1 MSRKDGLLTSV
12 NWNERGD
19 LNIHNDLL
27 LLLRRLVIPETLRQN
42 VITYLHDT
50 HQSITKTL
58 ENSGSSVWWPG
69 LSRDI
74 QKMVQ
79 DCDMW
84 YNLQKEKIERMRGT
98 PYPNRPWGK
107 VAADSSVHKGHNYP
121 PVVDYYSRDV
131 EICLVSRSVNTAETN
146 LRMKKVFILQS
157 LQFASLWG
165 FEHVTSSP
173 LYAQSNGEVEH
184 AVQTMKANLD
194 KCDDEYLAFLTHRDT
209 PLPKGYPPA
218 WVAN

>member
-58 ENSGSSVWWPG
+58 ENSASSVRWPG

-84 YNLQKEKIERMRGT
+84 SNLQTEKIERMRGT

-121 PVVDYYSRDV
+121 LVVDYYSRDV
-131 EICLVSRSVNTAETN
+131 EICLVHTPSKQVFSCITEHESHTKNSSARHPDELLPKMPDYDELCRREKKYREKMAQAFGMTTDTN
-146 LRMKKVFILQS
+146 L
-157 LQFASLWG
+157 
-165 FEHVTSSP
+165 
-173 LYAQSNGEVEH
+173 Y
-184 AVQTMKANLD
+184 
-194 KCDDEYLAFLTHRDT
+194 
-209 PLPKGYPPA
+209 
-218 WVAN
+218 